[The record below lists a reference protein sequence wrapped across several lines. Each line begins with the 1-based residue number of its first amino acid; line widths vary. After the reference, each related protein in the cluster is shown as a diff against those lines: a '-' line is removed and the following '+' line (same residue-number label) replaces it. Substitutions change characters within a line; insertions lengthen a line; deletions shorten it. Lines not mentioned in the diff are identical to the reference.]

1 MRRKN
6 KLLFGGI
13 GIALLLIVLAATTMN
28 ATTTFVTPTSV
39 QSGEYDG
46 EWVNLEGRVAD
57 LERSNGQVTFRV
69 VENNSSVLVTYDKTM
84 PETMQNGRVVVA
96 KGVLRDGR
104 LDARKL
110 SVRAHEGSK
119 RPEKSKQ

>member
-28 ATTTFVTPTSV
+28 ATTMFVTPTSV
-39 QSGEYDG
+39 QSGEYNG